1 MTRLVGEMTR
11 LVGEMTRLVGRNDQ
25 VRNDQAGWAKWKNT
39 PSSTFDK
46 KNIMEDN
53 LKSLTLEV
61 GHSLRFLDLFS
72 LLRILSNTFL
82 IINDLCHINLLNE
95 TNCPSRVQYGKLMF
109 MQLPLIEIDG
119 MCLVESHAQENYLG
133 WKYDML
139 GTTKK
144 ERGNILMLYEG
155 ARSFHD
161 VAQPARWIVFQPEE
175 KWSSFAKEATEKA
188 RKRYLPPYEKT
199 LAENGTGFLVGDSV
213 TIADCALFNIL
224 SYLDEMACYD
234 NVLNDY
240 PHCKAFVGKFSELPG
255 VKKYLDSPRR
265 FPPPDVAYGKEA
277 LAVLF

>member
-1 MTRLVGEMTR
+1 
-11 LVGEMTRLVGRNDQ
+11 
-25 VRNDQAGWAKWKNT
+25 
-39 PSSTFDK
+39 
-46 KNIMEDN
+46 
-53 LKSLTLEV
+53 
-61 GHSLRFLDLFS
+61 
-72 LLRILSNTFL
+72 
-82 IINDLCHINLLNE
+82 
-95 TNCPSRVQYGKLMF
+95 MF

-139 GTTKK
+139 GTTKE
-144 ERGNILMLYEG
+144 ERG
-155 ARSFHD
+155 
-161 VAQPARWIVFQPEE
+161 QWIVFQPEE

-224 SYLDEMACYD
+224 SYLDEMPCYE

-255 VKKYLDSPRR
+255 VKKYLASPRR

>member
-1 MTRLVGEMTR
+1 
-11 LVGEMTRLVGRNDQ
+11 
-25 VRNDQAGWAKWKNT
+25 
-39 PSSTFDK
+39 
-46 KNIMEDN
+46 MEDKPKITY
-53 LKSLTLEV
+53 LRGRAFVEV
-61 GHSLRFLDLFS
+61 SRLIFAAKDIEIEEEYTTTKAHFEKLRAD
-72 LLRILSNTFL
+72 
-82 IINDLCHINLLNE
+82 
-95 TNCPSRVQYGKLMF
+95 GKLMF

-139 GTTKK
+139 GTTKE
-144 ERGNILMLYEG
+144 ERGHILMLYEG